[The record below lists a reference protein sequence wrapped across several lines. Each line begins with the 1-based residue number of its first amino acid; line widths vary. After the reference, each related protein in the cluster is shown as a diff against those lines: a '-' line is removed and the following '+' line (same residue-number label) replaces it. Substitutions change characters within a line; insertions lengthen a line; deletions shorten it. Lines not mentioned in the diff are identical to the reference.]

1 MNCSN
6 RKHNREFFLRKKLLS
21 NSFLFNSNFIF
32 SSSYFCKTRILYNTK
47 LKFFRMRKCLLLL
60 SFLCFSAAAFAQI
73 DGADECSTAIS
84 LGVAPTCPS
93 TTVYTNENSTASVL
107 PFDNTPTCFSTIPDN
122 DVWFTFTTPADGSI
136 VDFTLQL
143 FSFVDNGN
151 GILNPQI
158 AVYRIDGSCDELAE
172 YDCLSSPDG
181 TSNTSFD
188 LVGLTPGE
196 TYYLRV
202 NDYSATG
209 TPNSGEFTL
218 CVSEFIPFFNLC
230 ETDAST
236 SCFGTL
242 YDSGG
247 PDGDYSANENCT
259 FTICPSEFHEC
270 IAFDLISYNIEN
282 NFDNLIFYAGDN
294 VAAPVISTISGSGNG
309 NPFEIEGGSDCITI
323 QMTTDGSGQQEGFEL
338 TWQCSSLNCN
348 SSEDDITVIPNL
360 PYDSDNLTTCD
371 NSATFQ
377 GTACG
382 IQDFMAG
389 PEAIFTYTTE
399 GGLEDCYSIQVTG
412 AAAGTGILV
421 LDGPPSDPAS
431 VCVGTAATG
440 NLGSVNFSAAGTY
453 YIIIAN
459 GDGCTEFD
467 INIQPSSCVLDPS
480 LEASLCNPLNGC
492 QNEDGLPSI
501 FSFNTEFFVDVEIDD
516 SNNNNGCWGGIGAGN
531 FYWFTIQAA
540 TDGPFGFTFQA
551 ADPAEASDIDF
562 NVWGPFTNDQVCG
575 APQDVI
581 DIIGSTQP
589 LASSYA
595 GGTEPT
601 GLIDIH
607 PTTGTVQDEFY
618 DCNGVGATNNDDFVS
633 SIPTTEGEVYV
644 VLVNDWGGQILSG
657 TVQVDFESTGEGV
670 LDPID
675 QLIEIDVEAA
685 EVCQGIPVQLS
696 VETASNNILWSPA
709 ESLSCSDC
717 PNPIATPTETTEYV
731 VTIDGVCVDAIGT
744 ATVNVYDA
752 DAGPDQ
758 SVCLGEQIE
767 IVGGQF
773 FAQGTYLW
781 EGEAGTISDVTSPS
795 PTITAE
801 AAGVYTYSVTLTTA
815 GCTITDEMT
824 LTVLPTDAA
833 VYQVADDMETCSGE
847 TVNIGG
853 PESASTNYVWTSEP
867 IGFTS
872 VDADPEVSPTETTV
886 YYLAASNAVSGCL
899 FPSIDSVTV
908 IVSDPF
914 TLNANPDIA
923 VCQGDTVVLSTLEP
937 EDDVTY
943 SWSPATG
950 IIGGD
955 ATIPNVSANPQTT
968 TTYVLSAF
976 RGACEEEISTTVT
989 VSQISIVTNQP
1000 DSLELC
1006 LGEEVQIEA
1015 TALPA
1020 GIEVNWA
1027 PTAGLNP
1034 ATGASLTAT
1043 PTVPTLYIATVE
1055 VPGCIRMDSLFIQV
1069 DSLPADM
1076 NIMPQD
1082 TTVCEG
1088 EIVILQSPIY
1098 EPANFPNITHLWTP
1112 DMTFESDDTLYNMV
1126 VSVIDTIIFIRETVN
1141 GACEQTDMTTVN
1153 VQKVTELVVTP
1164 QEQMICGGDT
1174 VQLMVTSDD
1183 PNITEFEWDDQ
1194 FPGLSCYDCP
1204 DPIATPS
1211 STTTY
1216 TVEGE
1221 TGLECKPMG
1230 MVTIEVLEKP
1240 IAPRGRA
1247 YCEAGIVPIN
1257 NGGSMDASYTY
1268 LWTNASGFSS
1278 TEANPTFNLQETTTF
1293 TYSIANQDCPAVEGE
1308 VTYSI
1313 AADESVVITGD
1324 ESICAGETTQ
1334 LTAES
1339 SSGFGG
1345 FVWSSNVLNSDGSTA
1360 DVNATGSYEVT
1371 YTPDPGCPDV
1381 IFTDVFQVTV
1391 FEFPIIDSTSMSDT
1405 TNCVFEG
1412 QSFDLF
1418 IESNATTVSWTDQAG
1433 NLLGTTP
1440 TITTSAPDLIESS
1453 EEVQTV
1459 DWSYTVT
1466 AANEIGC
1473 EVSSTIDICVKN
1485 ALFNVPNVFTP
1496 NGDEM
1501 NSTFAPVAGETIVI
1515 STFEVYNRWGQKV
1528 FDAEESGLDAWDGMF
1543 NDKPVPADVYAFVI
1557 RYTDGAAGELTWR
1570 GDVTLVR

>member
-1 MNCSN
+1 
-6 RKHNREFFLRKKLLS
+6 
-21 NSFLFNSNFIF
+21 
-32 SSSYFCKTRILYNTK
+32 
-47 LKFFRMRKCLLLL
+47 MRKCLLLL
-60 SFLCFSAAAFAQI
+60 SFLCFSAAAFAQL

-84 LGVAPTCPS
+84 LGIAPTCPN
-93 TTVYTNENSTASVL
+93 TTVYTNENATASVL

-151 GILNPQI
+151 GIQNPQI

-172 YDCLSSPDG
+172 FDCLSTPDG

-218 CVSEFIPFFNLC
+218 CVSEFVPFFNLC

-242 YDSGG
+242 FDSGG
-247 PDGDYSANENCT
+247 PDGDYGANESCT
-259 FTICPSEFHEC
+259 FTICPNEFHEC
-270 IAFDLISYNIEN
+270 IAFDLVNYNLED

-294 VAAPVISTISGSGNG
+294 TSAPVISTISGSGNG

-323 QMTTDGSGQQEGFEL
+323 QMTSDGGVQQEGFEL
-338 TWQCSSLNCN
+338 TWQCSALECN
-348 SSEDDITVIPNL
+348 SSQDDITVIPNL

-382 IQDFMAG
+382 VQDFMAG

-399 GGLEDCYSIQVTG
+399 GGTEDCYSIQITG
-412 AAAGTGILV
+412 AATGTGVLV

-431 VCVGTAATG
+431 VCLGSAATG

-453 YIIIAN
+453 YIIVAN

-480 LEASLCNPLNGC
+480 LEAALCNPLNGC

-501 FSFNTEFFVDVEIDD
+501 FSFNTDFFVDVEIVNGVND
-516 SNNNNGCWGGIGAGN
+516 GCWGGIGAGN

-540 TDGPFGFTFQA
+540 ADGPFGFTFQA
-551 ADPAEASDIDF
+551 ADLAEQSDIDF
-562 NVWGPFTNDQVCG
+562 NVWGPFTNEQVCG
-575 APQDVI
+575 TPQDVI

-589 LASSYA
+589 YASSYA

-633 SIPTTEGEVYV
+633 SIPCIEGEVYV
-644 VLVNDWGGQILSG
+644 VLVNDWGGDILSG
-657 TVQVDFESTGEGV
+657 QVQVDFQSTGPGV

-685 EVCQGIPVQLS
+685 EVCQGVPVQLE
-696 VETASNNILWSPA
+696 VETASNNIVWSPA
-709 ESLSCSDC
+709 ETLSCSDC

-731 VTIDGVCVDAIGT
+731 VTIDGVCVDAIGS
-744 ATVNVYDA
+744 ATVNVYNA

-795 PTITAE
+795 PTITAV
-801 AAGVYTYSVTLTTA
+801 APGVYTYTVTLTTT

-824 LTVLPTDAA
+824 LTVFPTDAA
-833 VYQVADDMETCSGE
+833 VYEVADDADICLGE
-847 TVNIGG
+847 SVSIGG
-853 PESASTNYVWTSEP
+853 AESGTTNYLWTSSP
-867 IGFTS
+867 LGFTS
-872 VDADPEVSPTETTV
+872 VQANPTVSPTETTV
-886 YYLAASNAVSGCL
+886 YYLEAANAVSGCL
-899 FPSIDSVTV
+899 FPSLDSVTV
-908 IVSDPF
+908 TVSEPF

-923 VCQGDTVVLSTLEP
+923 ICQGDTVVLSTLEA
-937 EDDVTY
+937 EEGVTY

-950 IIGGD
+950 IVGGD
-955 ATIPNVSANPQTT
+955 ATIPNVSAVPQVT
-968 TTYVLSAF
+968 TTYTLSAF

-989 VSQISIVTNQP
+989 VSEISIEINQP
-1000 DSLELC
+1000 TEDQEVC
-1006 LGEEVQIEA
+1006 IGEEVQIEA

-1027 PTAGLNP
+1027 PTAGLSP
-1034 ATGASLTAT
+1034 TTGTSLTAT
-1043 PTVPTLYIATVE
+1043 PTEPTLYVATVE
-1055 VPGCIRMDSLFIQV
+1055 VPGCVRMDSLFIQV
-1069 DSLPADM
+1069 DSLPSDM
-1076 NIMPQD
+1076 TILPQD

-1098 EPANFPNITHLWTP
+1098 EPASFPNLTHLWTP
-1112 DMTFESDDTLYNMV
+1112 VDDATFESDDTLYNMV
-1126 VSVIDTIIFIRETVN
+1126 TSVLDTTIFIRETVN

-1153 VQKVTELVVTP
+1153 VQEVIDLIITP
-1164 QEQMICGGDT
+1164 ADPFICQGDT

-1183 PNITEFEWDDQ
+1183 PNITEFEWNEASE
-1194 FPGLSCYDCP
+1194 GLSCYDCP
-1204 DPIATPS
+1204 NPLATPFL
-1211 STTTY
+1211 STEY
-1216 TVEGE
+1216 TVEAVLE
-1221 TGLECKPMG
+1221 EGLEACTPMA
-1230 MVTIEVLEKP
+1230 TINVQVAAQP
-1240 IAPRGRA
+1240 ATPMDDVH
-1247 YCEAGIVPIN
+1247 CEPELIGVNHLGDMSPEF
-1257 NGGSMDASYTY
+1257 TY
-1268 LWTNASGFSS
+1268 SWTTEAGFSS
-1278 TEANPTFNLQETTTF
+1278 SEINPTFDLVETTEF
-1293 TYSIANQDCPAVEGE
+1293 TYSIANGDCPPITGT
-1308 VTYSI
+1308 VTHSV
-1313 AADESVVITGD
+1313 AAQESVTITGD
-1324 ESICAGETTQ
+1324 PELCAGETAI
-1334 LTAES
+1334 LTAETTTNTS
-1339 SSGFGG
+1339 NSLLT
-1345 FVWSSNVLNSDGSTA
+1345 WSTGQNSQTIE
-1360 DVNATGSYEVT
+1360 VNQTGLYTVT
-1371 YTPDPGCPDV
+1371 YQPDV
-1381 IFTDVFQVTV
+1381 VGCEQVSFDSEFQVTV
-1391 FEFPIIDSTSMSDT
+1391 FGFPVIDSLTSIDE
-1405 TNCVFEG
+1405 CVFEG
-1412 QSFDLF
+1412 EAFDLTVVTDGTF
-1418 IESNATTVSWTDQAG
+1418 TSWSDATGPLGNVPTISVRAPELFPDTDEDIEGQYIYNLTVSNEADCA
-1433 NLLGTTP
+1433 
-1440 TITTSAPDLIESS
+1440 IETAV
-1453 EEVQTV
+1453 EV
-1459 DWSYTVT
+1459 
-1466 AANEIGC
+1466 
-1473 EVSSTIDICVKN
+1473 CVKN
-1485 ALFNVPNVFTP
+1485 SPFNIPNVFTP
-1496 NGDEM
+1496 NGDEV
-1501 NSTFAPVAGETIVI
+1501 NDTFSPIFGGNQ
-1515 STFEVYNRWGQKV
+1515 EVESFQIFNRWGQKV
-1528 FDAEESGLDAWDGMF
+1528 FDAIEEGVPAWDGMHKM
-1543 NDKPVPADVYAFVI
+1543 KPVPADVYVYVI
-1557 RYTDGAAGELTWR
+1557 TMFNTDTGISDEPKR
-1570 GDVTLVR
+1570 GDITLVR

>member
-1 MNCSN
+1 
-6 RKHNREFFLRKKLLS
+6 
-21 NSFLFNSNFIF
+21 
-32 SSSYFCKTRILYNTK
+32 
-47 LKFFRMRKCLLLL
+47 MRKCLLLL
-60 SFLCFSAAAFAQI
+60 SLLCFSAAAFAQI

-84 LGVAPTCPS
+84 LGIAPTCPN
-93 TTVYTNENSTASVL
+93 TTVYTNENATASVL

-122 DVWFTFTTPADGSI
+122 DVWFTFTTPTDGSI

-196 TYYLRV
+196 TYYLRI

-218 CVSEFIPFFNLC
+218 CVSEFVPFFNLC

-247 PDGDYSANENCT
+247 PDGDYGANENCT

-270 IAFDLISYNIEN
+270 IAFDLVDYNLEN

-294 VAAPVISTISGSGNG
+294 TGAPVISTISGSGNG

-323 QMTTDGSGQQEGFEL
+323 QMTSDGGGQQEGFEL
-338 TWQCSSLNCN
+338 TWQCSSLDCN
-348 SSEDDITVIPNL
+348 SSEDDITVIANL
-360 PYDSDNLTTCD
+360 PFDSDNLTTCD

-382 IQDFMAG
+382 VQDFMAG

-399 GGLEDCYSIQVTG
+399 GGLEDCYSIQITG
-412 AAAGTGILV
+412 AAAGTGVLV

-431 VCVGTAATG
+431 ICVGTAATG

-453 YIIIAN
+453 YIIVAN

-480 LEASLCNPLNGC
+480 LEAALCNPLNGC

-501 FSFNTEFFVDVEIDD
+501 FSFNTDFFVDVNITPAV
-516 SNNNNGCWGGIGAGN
+516 NGGCWGGIGAGN

-540 TDGPFGFTFQA
+540 ADGPFGFTFQS

-562 NVWGPFTNDQVCG
+562 NVWGPFTNEQVCG
-575 APQDVI
+575 TPADVI
-581 DIIGSTQP
+581 DIIESTQP

-618 DCNGVGATNNDDFVS
+618 DCDGVGASGNDDFVS
-633 SIPTTEGEVYV
+633 AIPTIEGEVYV
-644 VLVNDWGGQILSG
+644 VLVNDWGGNILSG

-685 EVCQGIPVQLS
+685 EVCQGVPVQLE

-744 ATVNVYDA
+744 ATVNVYNA

-773 FAQGTYLW
+773 FTQGTYLW
-781 EGEAGTISDVTSPS
+781 EGEAGTISDITSPS
-795 PTITAE
+795 PTITAV
-801 AAGVYTYSVTLTTA
+801 APGVYIYTVTLTTI

-824 LTVLPTDAA
+824 LTVFPTDAA
-833 VYQVADDMETCSGE
+833 EYQVSEDLEICSGE

-853 PESASTNYVWTSEP
+853 VESGSTNYLWTSLP
-867 IGFTS
+867 LGFVS
-872 VDADPEVSPTETTV
+872 IEADPEVSPTVTTV
-886 YYLAASNAVSGCL
+886 YYLQASNVVSGCL
-899 FPSIDSVTV
+899 FPSVDSVKVTV
-908 IVSDPF
+908 SEPF
-914 TLNANPDIA
+914 TIDTNPDIA

-937 EDDVTY
+937 EDDVIY
-943 SWSPATG
+943 SWSPGAG
-950 IIGGD
+950 IVGGD
-955 ATIPNVSANPQTT
+955 ITIPNVLAVPTIT
-968 TTYVLSAF
+968 TTYTLSAF

-989 VSQISIVTNQP
+989 VNEISIEINQP
-1000 DSLELC
+1000 TEEQEIC

-1034 ATGASLTAT
+1034 TTGTSLAAT
-1043 PTVPTLYIATVE
+1043 PTEPTLYIATVE
-1055 VPGCIRMDSLFIQV
+1055 VPGCVRMDSLFIQV
-1069 DSLPADM
+1069 DSLPVSMD
-1076 NIMPQD
+1076 ILPQD

-1098 EPANFPNITHLWTP
+1098 EPANFPNMTHLWTP
-1112 DMTFESDDTLYNMV
+1112 DQTFQSADTLYNMV
-1126 VSVIDTIIFIRETVN
+1126 VMVSDTTIFIRETVN

-1153 VQKVTELVVTP
+1153 VQKVTDLLVTP

-1174 VQLMVTSDD
+1174 VQLMVTSED
-1183 PNITEFEWDDQ
+1183 PNITEFTWDENQ
-1194 FPGLSCYDCP
+1194 GGLSCYDCP
-1204 DPIATPS
+1204 NPIATPS

-1216 TVEGE
+1216 NVEGE
-1221 TGLECKPMG
+1221 TGLECKPQG
-1230 MVTIEVLEKP
+1230 TVTIEVLEVP
-1240 IAPRGRA
+1240 LAPTGRA
-1247 YCEAGIVPIN
+1247 YCAAGDVPVN
-1257 NGGSMDASYTY
+1257 NGGSMEASYTY
-1268 LWTNASGFSS
+1268 LWTNDSGFSS
-1278 TEANPTFNLQETTTF
+1278 TEVNPTFNLQETTTF
-1293 TYSIANQDCPAVEGE
+1293 TYSIANGDCPAIEGE

-1313 AADESVVITGD
+1313 AADESVVITGN
-1324 ESICAGETTQ
+1324 ESICSGEVTT

-1339 SSGFGG
+1339 SSGFGN
-1345 FVWSSNVLNSDGSTA
+1345 FVWSSNVVESNGSTA
-1360 DVNATGSYEVT
+1360 TVNATGTYEVT
-1371 YTPDPGCPDV
+1371 YTPDPECEDV
-1381 IFTDVFQVTV
+1381 TFTDVFQVTT
-1391 FEFPIIDSTSMSDT
+1391 FAFPIIDSTTISDT
-1405 TNCVFEG
+1405 ENCVFEG
-1412 QSFDLF
+1412 QSLDLF
-1418 IESNATTVSWTDQAG
+1418 VASNAVSVIWTDMAG
-1433 NLLGTTP
+1433 NAIGSTPMVTT
-1440 TITTSAPDLIESS
+1440 TAPDLIEGS
-1453 EEVQTV
+1453 EVETTA
-1459 DWSYTVT
+1459 DWSYTVVV
-1466 AANEIGC
+1466 ANEIGC
-1473 EVSSTIDICVKN
+1473 EVSRVVDICVKN

-1501 NSTFAPVAGETIVI
+1501 NNTFAPISGERITI

-1528 FDAEESGLDAWDGMF
+1528 FDAEESGLDAWDGMH
-1543 NDKPVPADVYAFVI
+1543 NEKPVPADVYAYVI
-1557 RYTDGAAGELTWR
+1557 RYTDGVAGELTWM
-1570 GDVTLVR
+1570 GDVTLIR

>member
-1 MNCSN
+1 
-6 RKHNREFFLRKKLLS
+6 
-21 NSFLFNSNFIF
+21 
-32 SSSYFCKTRILYNTK
+32 
-47 LKFFRMRKCLLLL
+47 MRKCLLLL

-84 LGVAPTCPS
+84 LGIAPTCPN
-93 TTVYTNENSTASVL
+93 TTVYTNENATASVL
-107 PFDNTPTCFSTIPDN
+107 PFDNTPSCFSTIPDN

-143 FSFVDNGN
+143 FSSTDNGN
-151 GILNPQI
+151 GIQNPQI

-172 YDCLSSPDG
+172 YDCLSTPDG

-196 TYYLRV
+196 TYYLRI

-218 CVSEFIPFFNLC
+218 CVSEFVPFFNMC
-230 ETDAST
+230 ETDASS

-242 YDSGG
+242 FDSGG

-270 IAFDLISYNIEN
+270 IAFDLVSYNLEN
-282 NFDNLIFYAGDN
+282 NFDDLIFYAGDN
-294 VAAPVISTISGSGNG
+294 VSAPVISTISGSGNG

-323 QMTTDGSGQQEGFEL
+323 QMTSDGSAQQEGFEL
-338 TWQCSSLNCN
+338 TWQCSALDCN

-377 GTACG
+377 GTTCG
-382 IQDFMAG
+382 LQDFMAG

-399 GGLEDCYSIQVTG
+399 GGLEDCYSIQITG
-412 AAAGTGILV
+412 AATGTGVLV

-431 VCVGTAATG
+431 VCMGSAATG

-453 YIIIAN
+453 YIIVAN

-467 INIQPSSCVLDPS
+467 INIQSSSCVLDPS
-480 LEASLCNPLNGC
+480 LEAALCNPLNGC
-492 QNEDGLPSI
+492 QNDDGLPSI
-501 FSFNTEFFVDVEIDD
+501 FSFNTDFFVDVEIDD

-531 FYWFTIQAA
+531 FYWFTIQASA
-540 TDGPFGFTFQA
+540 DGPFGFTFQA

-562 NVWGPFTNDQVCG
+562 NVWGPFTNEQVCG
-575 APQDVI
+575 SPTDVI
-581 DIIGSTQP
+581 DIIGSSQP
-589 LASSYA
+589 YASSYA

-618 DCNGVGATNNDDFVS
+618 DCNGVGATANDDFVS

-657 TVQVDFESTGEGV
+657 TVQVDFESTGPGV
-670 LDPID
+670 LDAID
-675 QLIEIDVEAA
+675 QLIEIDVEAT
-685 EVCQGIPVQLS
+685 EVCQGIPVQLE

-744 ATVNVYDA
+744 ATVNVYNA
-752 DAGPDQ
+752 SAGPDQ

-781 EGEAGTISDVTSPS
+781 EGEAGTISDVSSPS
-795 PTITAE
+795 PTITAN

-815 GCTITDEMT
+815 GCTITDEME
-824 LTVLPTDAA
+824 LIVFPTDAA
-833 VYQVADDMETCSGE
+833 VYEVSDDMETCSGE
-847 TVNIGG
+847 SVSIGG
-853 PESASTNYVWTSEP
+853 IDSENTNYLWTSLP
-867 IGFTS
+867 LGLTS
-872 VDADPEVSPTETTV
+872 IAANPTVSPTVTTV
-886 YYLAASNAVSGCL
+886 YYLQASNVVSGCL
-899 FPSIDSVTV
+899 FPSTDSVTV
-908 IVSDPF
+908 TVSQPF

-923 VCQGDTVVLSTLEP
+923 ICQGDTVVLSTLEA

-943 SWSPATG
+943 SWSPTTG
-950 IIGGD
+950 IIGD
-955 ATIPNVSANPQTT
+955 TTIPNVSANPLTT

-989 VSQISIVTNQP
+989 VSQISIETNQP
-1000 DSLELC
+1000 DYLEIC
-1006 LGEEVQIEA
+1006 RGEEVQIEA

-1020 GIEVNWA
+1020 GIEVNWI
-1027 PTAGLNP
+1027 PTAGLSP
-1034 ATGASLTAT
+1034 TTGTSLTAT

-1055 VPGCIRMDSLFIQV
+1055 VPGCVRMDSLFIQV
-1069 DSLPADM
+1069 DSLPMDM
-1076 NIMPQD
+1076 SILPQD

-1098 EPANFPNITHLWTP
+1098 DPVNFPNMTHLWTP
-1112 DMTFESDDTLYNMV
+1112 VDGASFESDDTLYNMV
-1126 VSVIDTIIFIRETVN
+1126 ISATDTTIFIRETVN

-1153 VQKVTELVVTP
+1153 VQKVEELMVTP
-1164 QEQMICGGDT
+1164 QDEMICGGDT
-1174 VQLMVTSDD
+1174 VQLMVTSVD
-1183 PNITEFEWDDQ
+1183 PNITEFEWDENI
-1194 FPGLSCYDCP
+1194 PGLSCYDCP
-1204 DPIATPS
+1204 NPIATPS
-1211 STTTY
+1211 TTTTY
-1216 TVEGE
+1216 TVEGVLE
-1221 TGLECKPMG
+1221 EGLDACKPMG
-1230 MVTIEVLEKP
+1230 MVTIVVVP
-1240 IAPRGRA
+1240 VPVAPRDEPH
-1247 YCEAGIVPIN
+1247 CEPELIN
-1257 NGGSMDASYTY
+1257 VNFLGDMNPAYTY
-1268 LWTNASGFSS
+1268 SWTTEGGFSS
-1278 TEANPTFNLQETTTF
+1278 SEVNPSFNLLTTTEF
-1293 TYSIANQDCPAVEGE
+1293 TYSIANGDCPPIEG
-1308 VTYSI
+1308 TITHSI
-1313 AADESVVITGD
+1313 ADQESVTITGD
-1324 ESICAGETTQ
+1324 AEICAGETTV
-1334 LTAES
+1334 LVAETPTA
-1339 SSGFGG
+1339 GG
-1345 FVWSSNVLNSDGSTA
+1345 AFDWSTGEGTPTI
-1360 DVNATGSYEVT
+1360 DVTQTGLYSVT
-1371 YTPDPGCPDV
+1371 YQPDPIGCPQVSFDSE
-1381 IFTDVFQVTV
+1381 FQVTV
-1391 FEFPIIDSTSMSDT
+1391 FNYPFVDSTTISNT
-1405 TNCVFEG
+1405 TDCVFEG
-1412 QSFDLF
+1412 QSLDLF
-1418 IESNATTVSWTDQAG
+1418 IESNAASVSWVDQAG
-1433 NLLGTTP
+1433 NVVGTTP
-1440 TITTSAPDLIESS
+1440 MITTSAPDLIEGT
-1453 EEVQTV
+1453 EEEQTA
-1459 DWSYTVT
+1459 DWSYTAI

-1473 EVSSTIDICVKN
+1473 EISSTVEICVKN

-1501 NSTFAPVAGETIVI
+1501 NNTFAPVAGETITI

-1528 FDAEESGLDAWDGMF
+1528 FDATESGLDAWDGMF
-1543 NDKPVPADVYAFVI
+1543 KDKPAPADVYAFVI
-1557 RYTDGAAGELTWR
+1557 RYTDGVAGELTWR

>member
-1 MNCSN
+1 
-6 RKHNREFFLRKKLLS
+6 
-21 NSFLFNSNFIF
+21 
-32 SSSYFCKTRILYNTK
+32 
-47 LKFFRMRKCLLLL
+47 MRKCLLLL
-60 SFLCFSAAAFAQI
+60 SFLCFSAAAFAQL

-84 LGVAPTCPS
+84 LGIAPTCPN
-93 TTVYTNENSTASVL
+93 TTVYTNENATASVL
-107 PFDNTPTCFSTIPDN
+107 PFDNTPTCFSTVPDN

-136 VDFTLQL
+136 VDFTIQL
-143 FSFVDNGN
+143 FSFIDNAN
-151 GILNPQI
+151 GIQNPQI

-181 TSNTSFD
+181 TTNTSFD

-196 TYYLRV
+196 IYYLRI

-218 CVSEFIPFFNLC
+218 CISEFVPFFNLC
-230 ETDAST
+230 ETDATS

-242 YDSGG
+242 FDSGG
-247 PDGDYSANENCT
+247 PDGDYGSNESCT

-270 IAFDLISYNIEN
+270 IAFDLVNYNLEN
-282 NFDNLIFYAGDN
+282 NFDELIFYAGDN
-294 VAAPVISTISGSGNG
+294 TSAPVISTISGTGNG
-309 NPFEIEGGSDCITI
+309 NPFQIEGGSDCITI
-323 QMTTDGSGQQEGFEL
+323 QMTSDGSVQNEGFEL
-338 TWQCSSLNCN
+338 TWQCSALECN
-348 SSEDDITVIPNL
+348 SSQDDITVITNL

-382 IQDFMAG
+382 VQDFMAG

-431 VCVGTAATG
+431 VCIGTAATG

-480 LEASLCNPLNGC
+480 LEAALCNPLNGC

-540 TDGPFGFTFQA
+540 ADGPFGFTFQS

-575 APQDVI
+575 SPTEVI
-581 DIIGSTQP
+581 DIISSSQP
-589 LASSYA
+589 LASSYS

-618 DCNGVGATNNDDFVS
+618 DCQGVGASGNDDFVS
-633 SIPTTEGEVYV
+633 SIPCIEGEVYV
-644 VLVNDWGGQILSG
+644 VLVNDWGGNILSG

-670 LDPID
+670 LDAID

-685 EVCQGIPVQLS
+685 EVCQGVPVQLGI
-696 VETASNNILWSPA
+696 ETESNNILWSPS

-717 PNPIATPTETTEYV
+717 PNPIATPSETTEYV

-744 ATVNVYDA
+744 ATVNVYNA

-795 PTITAE
+795 PTITGLAP
-801 AAGVYTYSVTLTTA
+801 GVYTYTVTLTTT

-824 LTVLPTDAA
+824 LTVFPNEAA
-833 VYQVADDMETCSGE
+833 VYEVSDDLEICDGE
-847 TVNIGG
+847 SVNIGG
-853 PESASTNYVWTSEP
+853 VESGTTNYLWTSLP
-867 IGFTS
+867 LGFVS
-872 VDADPEVSPTETTV
+872 VEANPVVSPSETTV
-886 YYLAASNAVSGCL
+886 YYLQASNTTSGCL
-899 FPSIDSVTV
+899 FPSIDSVQVTV
-908 IVSDPF
+908 SVPF
-914 TLNANPDIA
+914 TLSANPDIA
-923 VCQGDTVVLSTLEP
+923 ICQGDTVTLSTLEA
-937 EDDVTY
+937 EADVTY
-943 SWSPATG
+943 SWSPAAG
-950 IIGGD
+950 IVGGD
-955 ATIPNVSANPQTT
+955 ATIPSVLAVPQTT
-968 TTYVLSAF
+968 TTYTLSAF

-989 VSQISIVTNQP
+989 VSEISIEINQP
-1000 DSLELC
+1000 TEDQEIC

-1027 PTAGLNP
+1027 PTAGLSP
-1034 ATGASLTAT
+1034 TTGTSLTAT
-1043 PTVPTLYIATVE
+1043 PTEPTLYIATVE
-1055 VPGCIRMDSLFIQV
+1055 VPGCVRMDSLFIQV
-1069 DSLPADM
+1069 DSLPVDM

-1098 EPANFPNITHLWTP
+1098 EPSNFPDLTHLWTP
-1112 DMTFESDDTLYNMV
+1112 VTGATFQSADTLYNMV
-1126 VSVIDTIIFIRETVN
+1126 VTVLDTTIFVRETVN

-1153 VQKVTELVVTP
+1153 VQEVTDLLVTP
-1164 QEQMICGGDT
+1164 QDMMICGGDT
-1174 VQLMVTSDD
+1174 VQLLVTSED
-1183 PNITEFEWDDQ
+1183 PNITEFTWDESQ
-1194 FPGLSCYDCP
+1194 AGLSCYDCP
-1204 DPIATPS
+1204 NPIATPS
-1211 STTTY
+1211 ATTTY

-1230 MVTIEVLEKP
+1230 MVTIEVASVP
-1240 IAPRGRA
+1240 GAPSGRS
-1247 YCEAGIVPIN
+1247 YCDAGVVPVN
-1257 NGGSMDASYTY
+1257 NGGSTDPTYTY
-1268 LWTNASGFSS
+1268 SWTNDSGFSS
-1278 TEANPTFNLQETTTF
+1278 TEPNPTFNLQQTTTF
-1293 TYSIANQDCPAVEGE
+1293 TYSIANGDCPAIEGE

-1313 AADESVVITGD
+1313 AEDESVTISGD
-1324 ESICAGETTQ
+1324 DTICAGETTT
-1334 LTAES
+1334 LVAES
-1339 SSGFGG
+1339 SAGTGSFA
-1345 FVWSSNVLNSDGSTA
+1345 WSSNALNPNGSTA
-1360 DVNATGSYEVT
+1360 EANTTGSYEVI
-1371 YTPDPGCPDV
+1371 YTPDPGCPDINFTA
-1381 IFTDVFQVTV
+1381 IFDVTV
-1391 FEFPIIDSTSMSDT
+1391 FDFPVIDSLTSVDE
-1405 TNCVFEG
+1405 CIFEG
-1412 QSFDLF
+1412 EALDLTVVTDGTVTNW
-1418 IESNATTVSWTDQAG
+1418 SDATG
-1433 NLLGTTP
+1433 PLGTTP
-1440 TITTSAPDLIESS
+1440 TISVNAPELFPDTDEEIEGDYFYNLMLSN
-1453 EEVQTV
+1453 EAGCDVETAVQV
-1459 DWSYTVT
+1459 
-1466 AANEIGC
+1466 
-1473 EVSSTIDICVKN
+1473 CVKN
-1485 ALFNVPNVFTP
+1485 SPFNIPNVFTP
-1496 NGDEM
+1496 NGDDT
-1501 NSTFAPVAGETIVI
+1501 NDTFAPIFGGNL
-1515 STFEVYNRWGQKV
+1515 EVESFQIYNRWGQKV
-1528 FDAEESGLDAWDGMF
+1528 FDAIEEEVPAWDGMH
-1543 NDKPVPADVYAFVI
+1543 NLKPVPADVYVYI
-1557 RYTDGAAGELTWR
+1557 ITMVNVDTGISEDPKR
-1570 GDVTLVR
+1570 GDITLIR